1 MIITKDQIEAVLRY
15 RFNELPVT
23 SLYLDVD
30 PARNPKEEYLINVK
44 SLIREGRDKLEED
57 RLSREGYQS
66 VLEDFEK
73 ISAYVSSIKGH
84 DFKGLA
90 LFSSSKNGFFQVYQL
105 DEPVRDRIIVDHVPY
120 TKPLLAQ
127 LQKKKRYIA
136 LLLKKDKLRAFEV
149 YGNRIKEELDL
160 FTGSNY
166 SSRSNAYIFINEK
179 KIQNRKETELNKFL
193 REASDE
199 VLHLLMRSEADYI
212 VLGGDEKV
220 RQFFHTNMH
229 PYLKERFAGFINVP
243 FDAKERDVLE
253 AVKAVSAERLRKLDR
268 ELVAR
273 IHEELSRNGF
283 ACKGLK
289 RVLEALSMAA
299 VSVLV
304 VEEGYSCPGYI
315 DRANGLLYTDEDK
328 PASGADNMLP
338 LSDVVNEAVD
348 EAIHQGADVR
358 IIRDA
363 SLMEGLDHIAA
374 LLRFRCSE

>member
-1 MIITKDQIEAVLRY
+1 MIITKEQIESVLRY
-15 RFNELPVT
+15 RLNELPVT

-30 PARNPKEEYLINVK
+30 PAKNPKEEYMISVK
-44 SLIREGRDKLEED
+44 SLIHEGREKLEEN

-66 VLEDFEK
+66 VIEDFEK
-73 ISAYVSSIKGH
+73 ISSYVTGIKAH

-90 LFSSSKNGFFQVYQL
+90 LFSSSKNGFFQAYHL
-105 DEPVRDRIIVDHVPY
+105 DEPVINRIVVDHVPY
-120 TKPLLAQ
+120 TKPLLALLRQ
-127 LQKKKRYIA
+127 KKRYIA

-160 FTGSNY
+160 FTGSNF
-166 SSRSNAYIFINEK
+166 SSRSNAYIFINER
-179 KIQNRKETELNKFL
+179 KILNRKENELNRFL

-199 VLHLLMRSEADYI
+199 VLHLLMKSGADYI
-212 VLGGDEKV
+212 VIGGDEKV
-220 RQFFHTNMH
+220 RQFFHENMH
-229 PYLKERFAGFINVP
+229 PYLRERFAGFINVP
-243 FDAKERDVLE
+243 FTAKEKDVLE
-253 AVKAVSAERLRKLDR
+253 AVKAVSAERLRQLDR

-273 IHEELSRNGF
+273 IQEELSRNGC
-283 ACKGLK
+283 ACRGLN

-299 VSVLV
+299 VSILV
-304 VEEGYSCPGYI
+304 VEEGYTCPGYI
-315 DRANGLLYTDEDK
+315 DRANGLLYTNEYR
-328 PASGADNMLP
+328 PASGAGELLP